1 MSSGRL
7 EPIHP
12 NVARLYGSPD
22 TREQRIAAAVL
33 AASPGAMASHR
44 SAAHL
49 WDIPRPDD
57 DPVDIIVVSRTRGLA
72 LDGVIVHRPRDDKD
86 LSPVLRTNIPTC
98 NILRLGCDMGA
109 VDPRGAREAVL
120 YIVTNAIASP
130 RALRTACD
138 VHTRRGR
145 HGVPAFRAALDEF
158 MIDDK
163 PIDSIL
169 ESTMRDVSRR
179 FGLPAMEFHAIV
191 LGYEVDFLV
200 TGTPVV
206 LECDGWD
213 SHGRNR
219 RQFERD
225 RERDATLTA
234 AGYVVVRFTWRKLVR
249 DAGVGGAQGAR
260 RSRSLASHRSG
271 CPRSRNPGMTTT
283 RSGVGTTTPRLGV
296 SRWVARAGTGC
307 LGRRGTRRAGRT
319 ASAAAPRPHHRAAR
333 TRSTPA
339 AMSATR

>member
-1 MSSGRL
+1 M
-7 EPIHP
+7 
-12 NVARLYGSPD
+12 
-22 TREQRIAAAVL
+22 L

-86 LSPVLRTNIPTC
+86 LSPVLRRNIPTC

-179 FGLPAMEFHAIV
+179 FGLPPMEFHAIV

-234 AGYVVVRFTWRKLVR
+234 AGLRRRAFHLAQARAR
-249 DAGVGGAQGAR
+249 RCVGGAQGAR
-260 RSRSLASHRSG
+260 CSRSLAPHRSG

-283 RSGVGTTTPRLGV
+283 RSGGGNDDTQIGGQSVGCQSWNGVPWSSRHSASRPYGLGCG
-296 SRWVARAGTGC
+296 SS
-307 LGRRGTRRAGRT
+307 
-319 ASAAAPRPHHRAAR
+319 ASPPAAR
-333 TRSTPA
+333 TRSMPA